1 MRIVYHLGAHCTDE
15 DRLVR
20 CLLKNRAV
28 LADQGIAVPA
38 PTRYRKLL
46 RDTSIELKG
55 ASATAEA
62 QAATL
67 GQIVGEQPAAR
78 VVLSWDSF
86 LGFPTW
92 AARDGLYSYSGER
105 ALSFTQIFPYL
116 EAEFHLAI
124 RNPATFL
131 PALQQKVLTRSTED
145 ILTGLDPRGL
155 LWSDTIRRILHHCPN
170 VPLTVWC
177 DEDTPLI
184 WNEVVAAVS
193 GHAPGTALTDTD
205 ELMSILLTPEGFTRM
220 RAYVA
225 AHPPSSVA
233 QRRRV
238 VTAFLERFAQTDQIT
253 VDVDAPGWT
262 QDLVDELTARYHADV
277 AMIRAMPGVHF
288 LSA

>member
-28 LADQGIAVPA
+28 LADQGIAIPA

-55 ASATAEA
+55 GAASAEM
-62 QAATL
+62 QGSIL
-67 GQIVGEQPAAR
+67 GQIVGEQAADR

-105 ALSFTQIFPYL
+105 ALSFTQIFPFL
-116 EAEFHLAI
+116 DAEFHLAI

-131 PALQQKVLTRSTED
+131 PALQEKVATRSTED

-155 LWSDTIRRILHHCPN
+155 LWSDTVRRILHHCPN

-184 WNEVVAAVS
+184 WNEVLQAVS
-193 GHAPGTALTDTD
+193 GHGAEVSLTDTD

-225 AHPPSSVA
+225 AHPPAGVS

-238 VTAFLERFAQTDQIT
+238 MTAFLERFQRNDQIT
-253 VDVDAPGWT
+253 VELDTPGWT
-262 QDLVDELTARYHADV
+262 QDLVDDLTARYHADV
-277 AMIRAMPGVHF
+277 ALIRTMPGVRF